1 MVKERL
7 GAKMSLGLVL
17 TVLLLAISTTVF
29 AQKMKI
35 SYGGTSAS
43 SGSYI
48 STVTVCKAI
57 NDGVPEVNVTNVETG
72 ASVENARLLIRGD
85 VDFCLMDVSIQ
96 DRLWNGLE
104 EFKGRQNQTIRN
116 LWLTTVIPHTVF
128 VTKESGITS
137 INQLTGKKF
146 SPGFTGSATA
156 SLAVRLFEAN
166 GIKPVWYRSGLSA
179 MVDAVKNRELVG
191 YVKSGFPDT
200 TVQDIASLIP
210 IVLLPITDEAM
221 AKGNAKYP
229 GMFVKTIGPAK
240 SYQGQDQDVPTYP
253 VIMHD
258 TGTTKLSEDLVYKM
272 CKAFYN
278 ARDKIAKSY
287 KYANVALDFP
297 KSMLIGPIPIH
308 AGTYKFCKEMGVPVP
323 ERLIPPEAKR

>member
-1 MVKERL
+1 MEKGNWGRL
-7 GAKMSLGLVL
+7 SLGIAL
-17 TVLLLAISTTVF
+17 TLLILGLSSTGF

-72 ASVENARLLIRGD
+72 ASVENARLLSRGD
-85 VDFCLMDVSIQ
+85 VDFCLLDVSIQ

-104 EFKGRQNQTIRN
+104 EFKGHQNQNIRN

-146 SPGFTGSATA
+146 APGFTGSATA
-156 SLAVRLFEAN
+156 ALAMRLFEAN
-166 GIKPVWYRSGLSA
+166 GIKPAWYRSGLSA
-179 MVDAVKNRELVG
+179 MVDAVKNRELLG

-210 IVLLPITDEAM
+210 VVLLPITDEAL

-229 GMFVKTIGPAK
+229 GMYVRAIGPAK
-240 SYQGQDQDVPTYP
+240 SYSGQDQDVPTYP

-272 CKAFYN
+272 CKAIYN

-287 KYANVALDFP
+287 KYANVILDFP
-297 KSMLIGPIPIH
+297 KSSLIGPIPIH
-308 AGTYKFCKEMGVPVP
+308 AGLYKFCKEMGIQVP